1 MQMQTFR
8 FLNSSQGEELVNL
21 GQFRVFTNKNI
32 SVCQIGTLYRP
43 LSKPKD
49 INIEPPIL
57 TQLK

>member
-32 SVCQIGTLYRP
+32 SVCQDRDSVQTP
-43 LSKPKD
+43 
-49 INIEPPIL
+49 
-57 TQLK
+57 Q